1 MSHISFPADHDA
13 ADSSSAHNGGQFYSS
28 FDANSSF
35 QMNPLSS
42 HPPRTPRTSIVSSSS
57 HVYGASIYDSKE
69 QPQEPPIDEE
79 EELEEGT
86 EQLKQ
91 AELRV
96 RKEDVWREMFLT
108 SNGRDKA
115 FKLIQYSL
123 KIYLLFHT
131 SLATSRLLRR
141 PTRPPWEKE
150 LVRRLNSTVDG
161 FSFTRKCLLLFNWL
175 SPLTAIMAQQSVP
188 FSSEQT
194 VESTS
199 KKTMKPFLHTVLYA
213 PPPILL
219 ELVHAAADDVFT
231 FSKLGLVGKRTGER
245 AGRFSDWC
253 WLLATLVGLV
263 ENGVE
268 RQMVGNLQH
277 EVESR
282 LYSESMTAATS
293 KSKPASSKQDD
304 KELSR
309 LQKQDYWLQ
318 VTRAKLAMDLIFV
331 SYDIFR
337 LQRGRKSVQAFTGL
351 AAAGLSAA
359 KVYDRH
365 KTSLLKA
372 VSLSI

>member
-1 MSHISFPADHDA
+1 MSHLSFPSEHGAG
-13 ADSSSAHNGGQFYSS
+13 DSSSAHPSQFYSS

-42 HPPRTPRTSIVSSSS
+42 HPPRTPRTSISSSS
-57 HVYGASIYDSKE
+57 HVYGASIYDTKE
-69 QPQEPPIDEE
+69 EPQEPPIDEE
-79 EELEEGT
+79 DELEEGT

-123 KIYLLFHT
+123 RVYLLFHT

-150 LVRRLNSTVDG
+150 LVRRLHSTVDG

-175 SPLTAIMAQQSVP
+175 SPLTAIRAQQSVP

-194 VESTS
+194 TAATS
-199 KKTMKPFLHTVLYA
+199 KQTMKPFLHTVLYA
-213 PPPILL
+213 PPPVLL
-219 ELVHAAADDVFT
+219 ELVQAAADDVFT
-231 FSKLGLVGKRTGER
+231 FSKLGLLGKRTGER

-268 RQMVGNLQH
+268 RQMIGHLQH

-282 LYSESMTAATS
+282 LYAESMTGATA
-293 KSKPASSKQDD
+293 KSKPASSKQDE

-331 SYDIFR
+331 SYDVFR
-337 LQRGRKSVQAFTGL
+337 IKRASEPVKAFTGL
-351 AAAGLSAA
+351 ASGVLSAA
-359 KVYDRH
+359 KLYDRH
-365 KTSLLKA
+365 RTSLLKA
-372 VSLSI
+372 VRLSI

>member
-1 MSHISFPADHDA
+1 MSHISFPSEHH
-13 ADSSSAHNGGQFYSS
+13 ADSSSSHNGGQFYSS

-42 HPPRTPRTSIVSSSS
+42 HPPRTPRTSIVSSGS
-57 HVYGASIYDSKE
+57 HVYGASIYDTKE
-69 QPQEPPIDEE
+69 EPQEPPIDEE

-86 EQLKQ
+86 EQLKL
-91 AELRV
+91 AEMRV
-96 RKEDVWREMFLT
+96 RKEEVWREMFLT

-123 KIYLLFHT
+123 KVYLLFHT
-131 SLATSRLLRR
+131 SLAASRLLRR

-150 LVRRLNSTVDG
+150 LTRRLHSTVEG

-175 SPLTAIMAQQSVP
+175 SPLTAIMAQQAVP
-188 FSSEQT
+188 YSSEQT
-194 VESTS
+194 TKTS
-199 KKTMKPFLHTVLYA
+199 KKMMKPFLHTVLYA
-213 PPPILL
+213 PPPVLL
-219 ELVHAAADDVFT
+219 ELVQAAADDVFT
-231 FSKLGLVGKRTGER
+231 FSKLGLIGKRTGER

-268 RQMVGNLQH
+268 RQMIGNLQH

-282 LYSESMTAATS
+282 LYSESMTAATA
-293 KSKPASSKQDD
+293 KSKPATSKQDE

-331 SYDIFR
+331 SYDVFR
-337 LQRGRKSVQAFTGL
+337 IQRAREPIKAFAGL
-351 AAAGLSAA
+351 AAAVLSAA
-359 KVYDRH
+359 KLYDRH
-365 KTSLLKA
+365 KQTLLKA
-372 VSLSI
+372 VKLSI

>member
-1 MSHISFPADHDA
+1 MSHVSFPSEHGEHSPA
-13 ADSSSAHNGGQFYSS
+13 SHNGGQFYSS
-28 FDANSSF
+28 FDASSSF

-42 HPPRTPRTSIVSSSS
+42 HPPRTPRTSIVSSGA
-57 HVYGASIYDSKE
+57 HVYGAGIYDSKE
-69 QPQEPPIDEE
+69 EPQEPAIDEE
-79 EELEEGT
+79 DELEEGT
-86 EQLKQ
+86 EQLKL
-91 AELRV
+91 AEMRV
-96 RKEDVWREMFLT
+96 RKEEVWREMFLT

-115 FKLIQYSL
+115 FKLIQYGL
-123 KIYLLFHT
+123 KMYLLFHT

-150 LVRRLNSTVDG
+150 LVRRLHSTVEG

-175 SPLTAIMAQQSVP
+175 SPLTAIMAQQAVP
-188 FSSEQT
+188 YSSEQT
-194 VESTS
+194 AKTS
-199 KKTMKPFLHTVLYA
+199 KKMMKPFLHTVLHA
-213 PPPILL
+213 PPPVLL
-219 ELVHAAADDVFT
+219 ELVQAAADDVFT
-231 FSKLGLVGKRTGER
+231 FSKLGLIGKRTGER

-268 RQMVGNLQH
+268 RQIIGNLQH

-293 KSKPASSKQDD
+293 KSKPASSKQDQ

-309 LQKQDYWLQ
+309 LEKQDYWLQ

-331 SYDIFR
+331 SYDVFR
-337 LQRGRKSVQAFTGL
+337 IQRAREPIKALTGL
-351 AAAGLSAA
+351 AAAVLSAA
-359 KVYDRH
+359 KLYDRH
-365 KTSLLKA
+365 KQALLKA

>member
-1 MSHISFPADHDA
+1 MAHISFPSEHQTG
-13 ADSSSAHNGGQFYSS
+13 DSSSSGQFYSSS

-35 QMNPLSS
+35 QMNPLSA
-42 HPPRTPRTSIVSSSS
+42 HPPRTPRTSLSSSS
-57 HVYGASIYDSKE
+57 HVYGASIYETKE
-69 QPQEPPIDEE
+69 EPQEPPIEEE

-86 EQLKQ
+86 EKLRR
-91 AELRV
+91 AEARV
-96 RKEDVWREMFLT
+96 RKEEVWREMFLT

-123 KIYLLFHT
+123 RVYLLFHT
-131 SLATSRLLRR
+131 SLGASRLLRR
-141 PTRPPWEKE
+141 PTRPPWDKE
-150 LVRRLNSTVDG
+150 MVTRLESTVDG
-161 FSFTRKCLLLFNWL
+161 LSFTRKCLLLFNWL

-188 FSSEQT
+188 FSSEQ
-194 VESTS
+194 STEAS

-213 PPPILL
+213 PPPVLL

-231 FSKLGLVGKRTGER
+231 FSKLGLLGKRTGER

-268 RQMVGNLQH
+268 RQMIGNLQH
-277 EVESR
+277 EVQSR
-282 LYSESMTAATS
+282 LYSESMNAATT
-293 KSKPASSKQDD
+293 KSKPASSKVDE

-331 SYDIFR
+331 SYDVFR
-337 LQRGRKSVQAFTGL
+337 IKQAREPMKAFTGL
-351 AAAGLSAA
+351 AAAILSAA
-359 KVYDRH
+359 KLYDRH
-365 KTSLLKA
+365 KSILLKA

>member
-1 MSHISFPADHDA
+1 MSHIFPSEHVP
-13 ADSSSAHNGGQFYSS
+13 DSSSSSQHNGGTFYSS
-28 FDANSSF
+28 FEAGSSPF

-42 HPPRTPRTSIVSSSS
+42 HPPRTPRTSLTASS
-57 HVYGASIYDSKE
+57 HAYGASIYESKE
-69 QPQEPPIDEE
+69 EPQEPAIDEE
-79 EELEEGT
+79 DELEEGT

-91 AELRV
+91 AEQRV
-96 RKEDVWREMFLT
+96 RTEEVWREMFLT

-123 KIYLLFHT
+123 RVYLLFHT

-150 LVRRLNSTVDG
+150 FVRRLSSTVDG

-188 FSSEQT
+188 FSSEQST
-194 VESTS
+194 ETS
-199 KKTMKPFLHTVLYA
+199 KKTTKPFLHTVLYA
-213 PPPILL
+213 PPPVLL

-268 RQMVGNLQH
+268 RQMIGHLLH

-282 LYSESMTAATS
+282 LYAESMTAATA
-293 KSKPASSKQDD
+293 KSKPASSKLDE
-304 KELSR
+304 KEHSR

-318 VTRAKLAMDLIFV
+318 VTRAKFVMDLIFV
-331 SYDIFR
+331 SYDVFKI
-337 LQRGRKSVQAFTGL
+337 QRGRKSVQTFTGL
-351 AAAGLSAA
+351 AAAVLSAA
-359 KVYDRH
+359 KLYDSH
-365 KTSLLKA
+365 KTSLLKDA
-372 VSLSI
+372 SR

>member
-1 MSHISFPADHDA
+1 MSHISFPSEHSV
-13 ADSSSAHNGGQFYSS
+13 DSSSSHHNGGQFYSS
-28 FDANSSF
+28 SFDASSSF

-42 HPPRTPRTSIVSSSS
+42 HPPRTPRTSVSSSS
-57 HVYGASIYDSKE
+57 HVYGASIYETKE
-69 QPQEPPIDEE
+69 EPQEPPIDEE
-79 EELEEGT
+79 DELEEGT
-86 EQLKQ
+86 ELLKQ

-96 RKEDVWREMFLT
+96 RKEEVWREMFLT

-123 KIYLLFHT
+123 RVYLLFHT
-131 SLATSRLLRR
+131 SLGTSRLLRR

-150 LVRRLNSTVDG
+150 MVKRLSSTVDG
-161 FSFTRKCLLLFNWL
+161 LSFTRKCLLLFNWL
-175 SPLTAIMAQQSVP
+175 APLTAIMAQQSVP
-188 FSSEQT
+188 FSSEVPT
-194 VESTS
+194 EKF

-213 PPPILL
+213 PPPVLL

-231 FSKLGLVGKRTGER
+231 FSKLGLLGKRAGER

-268 RQMVGNLQH
+268 RQMIGNLQH

-293 KSKPASSKQDD
+293 KSKPASSKVDE

-318 VTRAKLAMDLIFV
+318 VTRAKLTMDLIFV
-331 SYDIFR
+331 SYDVFR
-337 LQRGRKSVQAFTGL
+337 IQRAKEPIKAFTGL
-351 AAAGLSAA
+351 AAAVLSAA
-359 KVYDRH
+359 KLYDRH
-365 KTSLLKA
+365 KTTLLKA

>member
-1 MSHISFPADHDA
+1 MSHISFPSEHAA
-13 ADSSSAHNGGQFYSS
+13 ADSSSSHNGGQFYSS
-28 FDANSSF
+28 FDASSSF
-35 QMNPLSS
+35 QINPLSS
-42 HPPRTPRTSIVSSSS
+42 HPPRTPRTSVTASS
-57 HVYGASIYDSKE
+57 HVYGASIYETKE
-69 QPQEPPIDEE
+69 EPQEPPIGEE
-79 EELEEGT
+79 DELEEGT

-96 RKEDVWREMFLT
+96 RKEEVWREMFLT

-123 KIYLLFHT
+123 RVYLLFHT

-141 PTRPPWEKE
+141 PTRPPWEKS

-188 FSSEQT
+188 FSSEQST
-194 VESTS
+194 ETS

-213 PPPILL
+213 PPPVLL

-231 FSKLGLVGKRTGER
+231 FSKLGLIGKRTGER

-268 RQMVGNLQH
+268 RQMIGHLQH

-282 LYSESMTAATS
+282 LYAESMTAATAKS
-293 KSKPASSKQDD
+293 KSASWKLDE

-318 VTRAKLAMDLIFV
+318 VTRAKLVMDLIFV
-331 SYDIFR
+331 SYDVFR
-337 LQRGRKSVQAFTGL
+337 IQWAREPIKAFTGL
-351 AAAGLSAA
+351 AAAVLSAG
-359 KVYDRH
+359 KLYDRH

-372 VSLSI
+372 VSLSL